1 MPFLVP
7 PAAETARERKAW
19 KNLAQYLPPPL
30 NTAQL
35 QHSWKTIYSKGE
47 MEASLAKV
55 TLVGFSEKKDV
66 FGLLTGKYQQSERL
80 FSIGACVH
88 NLKSSFSI
96 PASFKSIKFM

>member
-1 MPFLVP
+1 ME
-7 PAAETARERKAW
+7 ETIEHVVRSITPARERKAW

-35 QHSWKTIYSKGE
+35 QHSWKTIYSRAE

-66 FGLLTGKYQQSERL
+66 FGLLTGKYNSQKDDFL
-80 FSIGACVH
+80 LVLAFIIC
-88 NLKSSFSI
+88 LYSSPI
-96 PASFKSIKFM
+96 

>member
-1 MPFLVP
+1 ME
-7 PAAETARERKAW
+7 ETIEHVVRSITPARERKAW

-35 QHSWKTIYSKGE
+35 QHSWKTIYSRAE

-66 FGLLTGKYQQSERL
+66 FGLLTGKYNSQKDYFL
-80 FSIGACVH
+80 LVLAFIIC
-88 NLKSSFSI
+88 LYSSPI
-96 PASFKSIKFM
+96 